1 MSLPSQST
9 GQDGGQA
16 GLVLER
22 IRKQGRLAHAI
33 LLHGDNLKDLEQTAL
48 AVAARML
55 GGSIEPAKHPDF
67 FTLRPANKMRR
78 IPVDG
83 IRELIRKINQSPN
96 QDGRKVAAI
105 YEADR
110 LQPQAANAFLKTL
123 EEPPTDTTLFLLTT
137 RPYDLMATIRSR
149 CMSVR
154 VESLSHG
161 LDDPEWKAWLAD
173 YSAWLENLN
182 QTRPDRKNAAGLVIP
197 LYGLIYR
204 FSAILK
210 KLSSSLWERE
220 KGVQEEVNPNLSDE
234 EWAAL
239 EAGVFKSLR
248 QQMFGAIEQA
258 TREFALRDLSHLPSR
273 AFCQAIAELEKA
285 AGLLEV
291 NYNET
296 AALEGFLLKSL
307 RLWAKRS

>member
-1 MSLPSQST
+1 M
-9 GQDGGQA
+9 
-16 GLVLER
+16 VLER
-22 IRKQGRLAHAI
+22 ARKQGHLAHAI
-33 LLHGDNLKDLEQTAL
+33 LLHGDNLNDLEQTAL
-48 AVAARML
+48 AVADRML
-55 GGSIEPAKHPDF
+55 GGSIPATRHPDF
-67 FTLRPANKMRR
+67 FSLRPANKMRR

-83 IRELIRKINQSPN
+83 IRELIRKVNQSPN
-96 QDGRKVAAI
+96 QEGRKVAAI

-123 EEPPTDTTLFLLTT
+123 EEPPADTTLFLLTT

-154 VESLSHG
+154 VQSSAHG
-161 LDDPEWKAWLAD
+161 LEDPDWQAWLTD
-173 YSAWLENLN
+173 YSDWLDTLSN
-182 QTRPDRKNAAGLVIP
+182 TRPGRKNAVNLVLP

-210 KLSSSLWERE
+210 QLSDTLWAEE
-220 KGVQEEVNPNLSDE
+220 KTVRAETDPNLSDE

-239 EAGVFKSLR
+239 ETGVFKSLR

-258 TREFALRDLSHLPSR
+258 TRQFALRDLHQLPSR
-273 AFCQAIAELEKA
+273 AFCQTIAELEKA

-291 NYNET
+291 NFNEA
-296 AALEGFLLKSL
+296 AALEGFMLKSL
-307 RLWAKRS
+307 RLWASRA